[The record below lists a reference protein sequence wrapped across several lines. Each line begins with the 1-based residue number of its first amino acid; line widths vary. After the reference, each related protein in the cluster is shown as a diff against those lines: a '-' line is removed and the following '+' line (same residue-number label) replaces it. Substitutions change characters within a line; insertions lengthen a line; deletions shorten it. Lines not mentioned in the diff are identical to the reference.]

1 MRFVDGR
8 IHFWVPILA
17 VGIGGSFW
25 AIPPKE
31 DIISKSQLP
40 ATDIHL
46 RNELSPSGQLVEL
59 SVDFIKVHDGL
70 SRASYLA
77 IASASTER
85 HLVREPRANVDDTH
99 ARRVQDATGRA

>member
-8 IHFWVPILA
+8 IHVWVRILA
-17 VGIGGSFW
+17 VGIGGPGNPTKMKTSFRNLSFR
-25 AIPPKE
+25 PP
-31 DIISKSQLP
+31 
-40 ATDIHL
+40 TL
-46 RNELSPSGQLVEL
+46 RNELSPSRRLVEL
-59 SVDFIKVHDGL
+59 SLDFIKVHDGL

-77 IASASTER
+77 IAAASTER

>member
-17 VGIGGSFW
+17 VGIGGLVPGNPTKRRHHFGT
-25 AIPPKE
+25 
-31 DIISKSQLP
+31 QLP
-40 ATDIHL
+40 ATDIHS
-46 RNELSPSGQLVEL
+46 RNELSPSGRLVEL